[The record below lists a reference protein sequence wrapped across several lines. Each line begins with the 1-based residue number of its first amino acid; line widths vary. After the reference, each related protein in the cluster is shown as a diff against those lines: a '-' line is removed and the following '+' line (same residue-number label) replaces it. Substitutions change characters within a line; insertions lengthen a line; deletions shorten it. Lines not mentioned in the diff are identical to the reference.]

1 MITHKKRIA
10 VIMGTRPEAIKMA
23 PVVHALKKRSGALE
37 ALVISTGQHR
47 QMLDQVLSLFNIT
60 PDVDMHIMQP
70 DQTLA
75 DLTARVLV
83 DSRKVFAEIKPDLLL
98 VQGDT
103 TTVFAASLAAFY
115 FKIRVGHIEAGL
127 RSHDL
132 YNPFPEELNRRL
144 TSIVTDLYF
153 PPTMLARNNLLQE
166 GVRPEQ
172 IVVTGNTVIDALY
185 SLLDRPY
192 SLAGSPLKDIPFEG
206 RRVLLV
212 TSHRRES
219 LGEDLA
225 NTCGAIKDLINRFPD
240 LLVVYPVHLNP
251 NVRGTVYKLLAD
263 VPRVHLLDPLDY
275 LTFINL
281 MQQSHLILTDSGGV
295 QEEAPSL
302 HKPLLVIRRVTE
314 RPEAFEAGLSRV
326 IGNAREHIVSE
337 VSRLLT
343 DELAYQAMSTG
354 VNPYGDGH
362 ASERIAKAVVNWA
375 RKKPVLLS
383 EDNQFKPHYIHR
395 RVSSYTGEPLI

>member
-1 MITHKKRIA
+1 
-10 VIMGTRPEAIKMA
+10 
-23 PVVHALKKRSGALE
+23 
-37 ALVISTGQHR
+37 
-47 QMLDQVLSLFNIT
+47 
-60 PDVDMHIMQP
+60 MHIMQP

-103 TTVFAASLAAFY
+103 TTVFAAALAAFY
-115 FKIRVGHIEAGL
+115 FRIRVGHVEAGL

-144 TSIVTDLYF
+144 TSLVTDLYF
-153 PPTMLARNNLLQE
+153 PPTLLARNNLLQE

-185 SLLDRPY
+185 SLLNRPY

-206 RRVLLV
+206 HRVLLV

-219 LGEDLA
+219 LGEDLVH
-225 NTCGAIKDLINRFPD
+225 TCEAIKDLVNRFPD

-251 NVRGTVYKLLAD
+251 NVRGTVFKLLAN

-275 LTFINL
+275 LNFINL
-281 MQQSHLILTDSGGV
+281 MQRSYVILTDSGGV

-326 IGNAREHIVSE
+326 IGNARENIVSE

-343 DELAYQAMSTG
+343 DKEAYQAMSTG
-354 VNPYGDGH
+354 ANPYGDGH

-375 RKKPVLLS
+375 RKKPALLS
-383 EDNQFKPHYIHR
+383 EDTQFKPHYIPKRLHAGR
-395 RVSSYTGEPLI
+395 PLI

>member
-1 MITHKKRIA
+1 MIPHKKRIA
-10 VIMGTRPEAIKMA
+10 VIMGTRPEAIKMS
-23 PVVHALKKRSGALE
+23 PVVHALRKRSGALE
-37 ALVISTGQHR
+37 TLVISTGQHR
-47 QMLDQVLSLFNIT
+47 QMLDQVLSLFHIT

-103 TTVFAASLAAFY
+103 TTVFAAALAAFY
-115 FKIRVGHIEAGL
+115 FKIRVGHVEAGL

-144 TSIVTDLYF
+144 TSIVTDMYF
-153 PPTMLARNNLLQE
+153 PPTMLARSNLLQE

-185 SLLDRPY
+185 SLLNRPY
-192 SLAGSPLKDIPFEG
+192 SLADSPLKNIPFEG
-206 RRVLLV
+206 HHILLV

-225 NTCGAIKDLINRFPD
+225 HTCEAIKDLVARFPD

-251 NVRGTVYKLLAD
+251 NVRNTVYKLLAN

-275 LTFINL
+275 LNFINL
-281 MQQSHLILTDSGGV
+281 MQRSYIILTDSGGV

-343 DELAYQAMSTG
+343 DEHAYQAMSTG
-354 VNPYGDGH
+354 ANPYGDGH
-362 ASERIAKAVVNWA
+362 AAERIAKAVVNWA
-375 RKKPVLLS
+375 RKRPALLS
-383 EDNQFKPHYIHR
+383 QDNQFKPHYIPKRLHADR
-395 RVSSYTGEPLI
+395 PLI